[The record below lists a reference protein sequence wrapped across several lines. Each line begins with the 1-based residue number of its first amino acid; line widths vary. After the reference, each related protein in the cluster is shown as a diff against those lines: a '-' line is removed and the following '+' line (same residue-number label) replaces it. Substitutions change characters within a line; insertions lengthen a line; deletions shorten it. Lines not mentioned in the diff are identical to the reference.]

1 MPEGLD
7 EHTSCANT
15 TVQCIWHQKGSQTI
29 AKIIQETKNEF
40 PDIKQTLPVTY
51 TYKKS
56 RQAHKN
62 VYQTATT
69 IQNNLPPLE
78 AWTKNIATK
87 MADSEFRSKT
97 KNRKRNWPIKI
108 KEKWTSAANKN
119 REFSKQT

>member
-56 RQAHKN
+56 KQVA
-62 VYQTATT
+62 
-69 IQNNLPPLE
+69 
-78 AWTKNIATK
+78 
-87 MADSEFRSKT
+87 
-97 KNRKRNWPIKI
+97 RNG
-108 KEKWTSAANKN
+108 
-119 REFSKQT
+119 Q